1 MPDDPAM
8 VECHFFVPLVQDN
21 RRQPHSPTAWRML
34 QDALRTRFGG
44 RSGPEQIYVS
54 MRVVPGEYTSDSG
67 SLVEDRSYR
76 YVVAL
81 EPSQLDDLR
90 ALLRNVAITFGQE
103 AIYLSVKG
111 DVTFVRP
118 TPDDKGLSDE

>member
-8 VECHFFVPLVQDN
+8 VECHFFVPLVQDSS
-21 RRQPHSPTAWRML
+21 RRLHSPTAWRML
-34 QDALRTRFGG
+34 QDTLRTRFGG

-67 SLVEDRSYR
+67 SRVEDRSYR

-81 EPSQLDDLR
+81 GPSRLDDLR
-90 ALLRNVAITFGQE
+90 ALLRNVAVTFDQE

-111 DVTFVRP
+111 DVIFVRP
-118 TPDDKGLSDE
+118 TQADEGLTGE